1 MLSFT
6 IAATKGTLNLLLSPL
21 ALVSGCIGCGLRVIL
36 LRNHLRG
43 EVNVFSSLPLL
54 LQCFLGSHLSRQ
66 PISMATLKYN
76 STLYLAKYSEKVVVP
91 TAVMQLGLTA
101 VCSSYYDQKAKTEE
115 ALMVDTFG
123 QRYTDYA
130 SKGRYKFVPS
140 IC

>member
-54 LQCFLGSHLSRQ
+54 LQCFLGSHLSHQ

-91 TAVMQLGLTA
+91 TAVMQLGLTG
-101 VCSSYYDQKAKTEE
+101 VYVIQYMCLQCFCLLRISLWRLRFEH
-115 ALMVDTFG
+115 L
-123 QRYTDYA
+123 
-130 SKGRYKFVPS
+130 
-140 IC
+140 